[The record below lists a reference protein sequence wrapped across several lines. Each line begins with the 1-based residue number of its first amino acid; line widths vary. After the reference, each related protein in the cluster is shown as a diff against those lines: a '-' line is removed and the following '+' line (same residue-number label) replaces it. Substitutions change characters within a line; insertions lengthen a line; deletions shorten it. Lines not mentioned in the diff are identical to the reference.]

1 MQTDFGTA
9 SFPNWH
15 ATTILCV
22 RKGADVVVAGDGQ
35 VSMGDTVVK
44 ANALKIRSLA
54 GGSVITGSLAPLPT
68 PSLYSSA

>member
-1 MQTDFGTA
+1 MNTYRGST

-22 RKGADVVVAGDGQ
+22 RKGTDVVVAGDGQ

-44 ANALKIRSLA
+44 ANALKSVHLQA
-54 GGSVITGSLAPLPT
+54 GP
-68 PSLYSSA
+68 

>member
-1 MQTDFGTA
+1 MNTYRGST

-22 RKGADVVVAGDGQ
+22 RKGTDVVVAGDGQ

-54 GGSVITGSLAPLPT
+54 GGSEIRFSI
-68 PSLYSSA
+68 